1 MKGEKGKEY
10 VREMK
15 KNKKKREIKASWGER
30 EKNEEG
36 GNGDKQD
43 RYQGRFIKPNPH
55 GHCFSHKH
63 KCLR

>member
-36 GNGDKQD
+36 GNGDTKQMVACD
-43 RYQGRFIKPNPH
+43 CIRLTFII
-55 GHCFSHKH
+55 
-63 KCLR
+63 